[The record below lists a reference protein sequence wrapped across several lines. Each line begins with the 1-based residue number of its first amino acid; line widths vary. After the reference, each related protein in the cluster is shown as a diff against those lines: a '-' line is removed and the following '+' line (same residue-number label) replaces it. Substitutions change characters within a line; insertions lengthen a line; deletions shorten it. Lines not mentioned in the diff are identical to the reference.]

1 MGRYYTGDIEGK
13 FLFAMQPSDA
23 ADRFGVSGN
32 QANLFYCFGEENLT
46 EVEEELRNIAK
57 SLGDKFSIVL
67 RLLNHGFCDDDL
79 KRLGVSEDD
88 IREIAD
94 FDLGLKI
101 RRCIKLNGYCQFEAE
116 L

>member
-1 MGRYYTGDIEGK
+1 MGRYYSGDIEGK

-32 QANLFYCFGEENLT
+32 QASLFYYFGEENLA

-57 SLGDKFSIVL
+57 SLGDKFSKAL
-67 RLLNHGFCDDDL
+67 RLFNHGFCGDDL

-101 RRCIKLNGYCQFEAE
+101 RRCIKRQGYCEFEAE